1 MTKRRS
7 LELKNFPWVTFLWLT
22 LVWVLLWGE
31 VTVGN
36 ILAGLI
42 VAAVVT
48 MVFPLPPIDYE
59 GTMRPLNIIKLFS
72 RFLYDLTLASV
83 QVAIQAFM
91 FRTTPHGAIVRVKLR
106 SNSDLYLTIVAELS
120 CLVPGSIVIE
130 AHRLTGTLYLH
141 VLDLER
147 YGGIDQ
153 VRNDVWELEAR
164 VMRAFASQ
172 AELNDAGVPLRALRM
187 FGSSPRGIMP

>member
-1 MTKRRS
+1 MKKGP
-7 LELKNFPWVTFLWLT
+7 LDLKTFPWVTYLWLT
-22 LVWVLLWGE
+22 IVWVLLWGE
-31 VTVGN
+31 FSAGN
-36 ILAGLI
+36 ILAGLV

-48 MVFPLPPIDYE
+48 TVFPLPPIDYM
-59 GTMRPLNIIKLFS
+59 GKMRPINIIKLFS
-72 RFLYDLTLASV
+72 RFLFDLTIASV
-83 QVAIQAFM
+83 QVALQAFM
-91 FRTTPHGAIVRVKLR
+91 FRTTPRGAIVRVKLR
-106 SNSDLYLTIVAELS
+106 SNSDLYLTIVSELS

-172 AELNDAGVPLRALRM
+172 SELDDAGVPLRTPRLT
-187 FGSSPRGIMP
+187 SPRPREVTQ